1 MGTLAHRRPANSNES
16 AREGSRSIYLRAD
29 EEAYLAMRDD
39 EVVVICRGCHYFW
52 HEHGL
57 RPGDPPLT
65 CARGRWKEPQFDTC
79 LACHLAEEAK
89 GTESG

>member
-1 MGTLAHRRPANSNES
+1 MHHIAGGYNPS
-16 AREGSRSIYLRAD
+16 AREGD
-29 EEAYLAMRDD
+29 EEAYLSMRDD

-57 RPGDPPLT
+57 KPGDPPLT
-65 CARGRWKEPQFDTC
+65 CACGRWKDPQFDTC

-89 GTESG
+89 RTESG